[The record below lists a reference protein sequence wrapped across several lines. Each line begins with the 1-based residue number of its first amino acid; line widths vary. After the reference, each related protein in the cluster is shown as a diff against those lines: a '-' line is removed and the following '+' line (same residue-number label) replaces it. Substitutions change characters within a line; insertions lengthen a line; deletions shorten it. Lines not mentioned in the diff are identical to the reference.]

1 MRERKSLGATM
12 SKAKA
17 EELIEELLS
26 QYDPKDF
33 EAAQA
38 LSTAEDLAEA
48 QQLIR
53 YLILFD
59 MARALD
65 VNPTD
70 LDIEESD
77 STDDSYEIKLG
88 RKEYVV
94 VEKEEIAE
102 EMARNRVREDLEREP
117 EIFNQD
123 FIARHINLAKL
134 RIWVKEAEMED
145 EYWNDIAKDDPE
157 RFWEDAK
164 RWDID
169 IPEPDEE
176 TGDMP
181 SEVDDKYIEEIK
193 EKTAEERSQDPMQWL
208 QDLGFEN
215 PTEKAIEVAG
225 IDIDGAVDE
234 AISSDGWAHFISYY
248 DGDYRETPRHHYVYW
263 RTN

>member
-1 MRERKSLGATM
+1 MMRRKSLGAAM

-17 EELIEELLS
+17 EEHIEDLLS
-26 QYDPKDF
+26 QYDPDDS

-38 LSTAEDLAEA
+38 LSTAEDLAEE
-48 QQLIR
+48 QHLIQ

-65 VNPTD
+65 VDPTD

-77 STDDSYEIKLG
+77 SDDGYEIKLG
-88 RKEYVV
+88 RKEYRAF
-94 VEKEEIAE
+94 EKKETAE
-102 EMARNRVREDLEREP
+102 EMARDQVRETLNNEP

-123 FIARHINLAKL
+123 FIARHINIAKL
-134 RIWVKEAEMED
+134 REWVKDAEMED
-145 EYWNDIAKDDPE
+145 EYWNEIAKDDPE

-176 TGDMP
+176 TGAMP
-181 SEVDDKYIEEIK
+181 SAVADKYIEEIK

-208 QDLGFEN
+208 NDLGYEN
-215 PTEKAIEVAG
+215 PTEKAIEIAG
-225 IDIDGAVDE
+225 IDIEQAVNE
-234 AISSDGWAHFISYY
+234 AISSDGWAHFTNSY
-248 DGDYRETPRHHYVYW
+248 DGDSHETPRHHYVYW